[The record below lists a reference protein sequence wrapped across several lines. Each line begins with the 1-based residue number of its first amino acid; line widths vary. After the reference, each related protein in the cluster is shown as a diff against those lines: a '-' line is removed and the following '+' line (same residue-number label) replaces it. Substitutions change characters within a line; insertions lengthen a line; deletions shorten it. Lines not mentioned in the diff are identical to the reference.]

1 MLGVLIERFREVLRS
16 RELFS
21 NWPLAA
27 IQYAFINPRVLYSA
41 LPGIVRDL
49 SKSCIRVRCRSG
61 GEVCINPVLYAQVVR
76 YWYFGFIK
84 RVECD
89 PGNNAL
95 IINGLM
101 VRLSFHDDYIDL
113 GSVKFKHYYHP
124 IAETF
129 IDQVY
134 SIAYVKNRVVVD
146 VGAFVGDSPIY
157 FVLKG
162 AKKVY
167 AIEPHPGACR
177 EMIENIAL
185 NNMQDKIIPINAA
198 LGSKSDI
205 VKIADVGIEMTI
217 STYHGSI
224 SNGATEVPMIT
235 LEQLIED
242 YGAEPD
248 VLKMDCEGCEFDV
261 IMNDYE
267 HVKLFRELLLE
278 VHGDEKELLS
288 RLSKDYKCVMY
299 EKQRILHC
307 KRQW

>member
-1 MLGVLIERFREVLRS
+1 MGVLIERFREVLRS

-41 LPGIVRDL
+41 SPGIVRDL

-146 VGAFVGDSPIY
+146 VGPSSETRQFTLS
-157 FVLKG
+157 LK
-162 AKKVY
+162 
-167 AIEPHPGACR
+167 
-177 EMIENIAL
+177 AL
-185 NNMQDKIIPINAA
+185 RKFTQ
-198 LGSKSDI
+198 
-205 VKIADVGIEMTI
+205 
-217 STYHGSI
+217 
-224 SNGATEVPMIT
+224 
-235 LEQLIED
+235 
-242 YGAEPD
+242 
-248 VLKMDCEGCEFDV
+248 
-261 IMNDYE
+261 
-267 HVKLFRELLLE
+267 
-278 VHGDEKELLS
+278 
-288 RLSKDYKCVMY
+288 
-299 EKQRILHC
+299 
-307 KRQW
+307 